1 MTACPPREGRTAAEV
16 LAAAAAAMDAEDQLE
31 AALAAWLSGRPTGV
45 RRPRRRLRAWL
56 RERKGRR

>member
-31 AALAAWLSGRPTGV
+31 AALAAWLSGRPCGI
-45 RRPRRRLRAWL
+45 RRPRKRLRRFVAAMTA
-56 RERKGRR
+56 RG